1 MTSFELFERTKA
13 YCFDPSKIGKTLGKY
28 QALQKQNTTYL
39 SLNRF
44 FRLAITVQL
53 APEFQNQ
60 TSEKMALQYKEGL
73 EW

>member
-28 QALQKQNTTYL
+28 QALQKQNTTNL

-44 FRLAITVQL
+44 FHLVIIVKV

-60 TSEKMALQYKEGL
+60 TSEKMALQHKEDL
-73 EW
+73 E